1 MGIWDA
7 KEDKDSLYLRIDIF
21 RLRKEDVK
29 VSEKEENKGEG
40 KKESEN
46 EESRRFSTR
55 IDMPLKL

>member
-21 RLRKEDVK
+21 GLRKEDVK

-55 IDMPLKL
+55 IDMPPKL

>member
-7 KEDKDSLYLRIDIF
+7 KEDKGSLYLRIEIF
-21 RLRKEDVK
+21 GLRKEDVK
-29 VSEKEENKGEG
+29 ISEKEGNKGEG

-55 IDMPLKL
+55 IDMPPKL